1 MNDYIMNESGIHIL
15 FVYTPCQNHEE
26 FRQFPLYLILDLI
39 SSAVD
44 RGFESRS
51 GQTKKY
57 KIGIC

>member
-1 MNDYIMNESGIHIL
+1 MNESGIHIL